1 MTLGDILSSSVGV
14 PIVGKV
20 VEFHVSR
27 LEDGVRKSFKAKAL
41 LVVAS
46 VLEQEQISAETEAY
60 LRKRP
65 EWSEKKTGPLSV
77 KPPIP
82 DEVFQAERQYKFLTF
97 VLRDH
102 EHPIRRFVENDQY
115 EQFKQAIIPQQIG
128 WLSREYF
135 ALVEQEY
142 PEIMT
147 KEDVEDLQTEAEGK

>member
-27 LEDGVRKSFKAKAL
+27 LEDGIRKSFKAKAR

-60 LRKRP
+60 LRKKP
-65 EWSEKKTGPLSV
+65 EWAEKKTSALSV
-77 KPPIP
+77 RPPIP
-82 DEVFQAERQYKFLTF
+82 DEVFQAERQYKFLAF

-102 EHPIRRFVENDQY
+102 ENPIRRFVENDQY

>member
-14 PIVGKV
+14 PMVGKD

-27 LEDGVRKSFKAKAL
+27 LEDGIRKAYKAKAKL
-41 LVVAS
+41 IVAS
-46 VLEQEQISAETEAY
+46 VLEQEQITAETETY
-60 LRKRP
+60 LRKKP
-65 EWSEKKTGPLSV
+65 EWAERKTGALSV

-82 DEVFQAERQYKFLTF
+82 DEVFQSERQYKFLAF

-102 EHPIRRFVENDQY
+102 EHPIRRFIENDQY

-147 KEDVEDLQTEAEGK
+147 KEEIEALNKEAEGK

>member
-27 LEDGVRKSFKAKAL
+27 LEDGVRRAFKAKAL

-60 LRKRP
+60 LRSKK

-82 DEVFQAERQYKFLTF
+82 DEVFQAERQYKFLAF

-102 EHPIRRFVENDQY
+102 ENPIRRFVENDQY

-135 ALVEQEY
+135 ALVKQEY

-147 KEDVEDLQTEAEGK
+147 KDDVEDLNKEAEGK